1 MTRPTFLFGEDQI
14 VYQKKKFTFEVD
26 ELTHMKLTSLC
37 GKANYNNND
46 FSKLNRLMID
56 SSYSNSKGKKA
67 KGM

>member
-1 MTRPTFLFGEDQI
+1 M
-14 VYQKKKFTFEVD
+14 VYQIKKFTFEVD

-37 GKANYNNND
+37 GKASYNNND
-46 FSKLNRLMID
+46 FSKLNKLMID

>member
-1 MTRPTFLFGEDQI
+1 MTRPTFFIWRRPNGI
-14 VYQKKKFTFEVD
+14 SKKEIYFEVD

-37 GKANYNNND
+37 GKANYVNSD

-56 SSYSNSKGKKA
+56 SSYSKSKGKKA